1 MPLVSDVLDTLSS
14 LPDELLLT
22 VAGAMAF
29 AESGLGMGMFIPGE
43 TGVLIA
49 GASVD
54 NRALLGVMLLVV
66 TVCGS
71 GGDHVGY
78 LLGRRYGPAMRS
90 TSIVR
95 RMGVR
100 RWDQATATLDRHGG
114 LAIFLTR
121 LVPIVRTFTPAAAGV
136 SQLRYNRFLLASL
149 SAAALWSLV
158 YVSTGALARAS
169 LERVGAILG
178 NASWVVFGVLAVG
191 IAGLVLVRR
200 ARARRQQRE
209 EPEYCPEAECS
220 AEAE

>member
-1 MPLVSDVLDTLSS
+1 MSLVSDVLDTLSS
-14 LPDELLLT
+14 LPDGLLLT
-22 VAGAMAF
+22 VAGTMAF
-29 AESGLGMGMFIPGE
+29 VESGLGLGMFIPGE

-49 GASVD
+49 SASVD

-66 TVCGS
+66 TVMGS
-71 GGDHVGY
+71 GGDHIGY

-100 RWDQATATLDRHGG
+100 RWDQATAALDRHGG
-114 LAIFLTR
+114 AAIFLTR

-136 SQLRYNRFLLASL
+136 SQLRYNRFLAASL

-158 YVSTGALARAS
+158 YVCTGALARAS
-169 LERVGAILG
+169 LERVGAVLG
-178 NASWVVFGVLAVG
+178 NASWVVFGALAVG
-191 IAGLVLVRR
+191 TVTFLLVRR
-200 ARARRQQRE
+200 ARTHGKQRSTD
-209 EPEYCPEAECS
+209 PGGS